1 MLKQRLGKV
10 YQNNLIELP
19 RTASKIPEI
28 VILEPLDS
36 LEASS
41 VIQALHQ
48 WKIVILKLSNLE
60 PNQAQRVVDFITGG
74 TYAINGHTQ
83 LISEQ
88 TFLFTPNGCVVKTC

>member
-1 MLKQRLGKV
+1 MYR
-10 YQNNLIELP
+10 NNLIELP

-28 VILEPLDS
+28 IIIEPLDS
-36 LEASS
+36 KDACSA
-41 VIQALHQ
+41 IQALHQ

-60 PNQAQRVVDFITGG
+60 SNQAQRVVDFITGG

-88 TFLFTPNGCVVKTC
+88 TFLFTPNCVQVITQSDVAPE